1 MCSTLV
7 HLRAQNEFHTFV
19 DMDRTVNDKQ
29 TWIIKLT
36 APCSNIDSRER
47 ALRLEGWALGY
58 RPLGGAF
65 IYSAPPGDYVPEQEE
80 AQ

>member
-1 MCSTLV
+1 MV
-7 HLRAQNEFHTFV
+7 HLRTQNKFHTFV

-36 APCSNIDSRER
+36 APCSNVDSRER

-65 IYSAPPGDYVPEQEE
+65 IYGAPPGDYVPEQEE